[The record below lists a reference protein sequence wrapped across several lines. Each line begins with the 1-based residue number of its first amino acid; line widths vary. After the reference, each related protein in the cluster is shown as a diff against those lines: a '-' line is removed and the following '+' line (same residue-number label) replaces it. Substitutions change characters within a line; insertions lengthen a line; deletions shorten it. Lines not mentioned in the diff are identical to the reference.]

1 MKVYLNIK
9 DSDMIEIELDRKDV
23 SIINRKDSI
32 NINMQSYL
40 VNYKSIFFNTKNEID
55 YIALH
60 VEKI

>member
-9 DSDMIEIELDRKDV
+9 DSEMIQVELDRKDV
-23 SIINRKDSI
+23 SLINIKDSI
-32 NINMQSYL
+32 NIDGQSYC
-40 VNYKSIFFNTKNEID
+40 VNNKSIFFNSYNEID

>member
-9 DSDMIEIELDRKDV
+9 DSEMIHVELDRKDV
-23 SIINRKDSI
+23 SLINRKDSI
-32 NINMQSYL
+32 NIDGQSYY
-40 VNYKSIFFNTKNEID
+40 VNKKSIFFNSYNEID

>member
-9 DSDMIEIELDRKDV
+9 DEEIIEIELDRKD
-23 SIINRKDSI
+23 SI
-32 NINMQSYL
+32 NIGAQSYY
-40 VNYKSIFFNTKNEID
+40 VKAKTIFFNTKNEID

>member
-9 DSDMIEIELDRKDV
+9 DSEMIVIELDRKDAEF
-23 SIINRKDSI
+23 IHRKDSI
-32 NINMQSYL
+32 NIGSQSYY
-40 VNYKSIFFNTKNEID
+40 VNAKTIFFTSKNEID

>member
-23 SIINRKDSI
+23 SLINRKDSI

>member
-9 DSDMIEIELDRKDV
+9 DSEMIQVELDRKDV
-23 SIINRKDSI
+23 SLINIKDSI
-32 NINMQSYL
+32 NIDGQSYC
-40 VNYKSIFFNTKNEID
+40 VNKKSIFFNSYNEID